1 MKKLQTVFFIL
12 LAAVIFYSCSD
23 TATNIFNNIISNKIT
38 AKDRLDSAYAQA
50 QRKLGSSAKLFFI
63 FGKNVICDGTDNG
76 KTDISLYSG
85 ITDPNQIGAWLYFF
99 KKTGSDSTIAIYTPN
114 PLPGAKDC
122 IELTSIFSINTVLGL
137 ITDTSAK
144 NIVSGALNMFSN
156 SNFTISTNKD
166 SIIDSDIS
174 YGYSYSSNPII
185 KFDASFNPSQSTNNG
200 QTFFASGTS
209 KTVNMF
215 LIPALGTLRLDL
227 PQYIQNLVNFPNDLW
242 IVNYKKQN
250 GTVTENFIVGTI
262 VKSTPLMG
270 INIPP
275 GFTSKAIN
283 LSKYSTK

>member
-1 MKKLQTVFFIL
+1 MKKLQFLFLIIL
-12 LAAVIFYSCSD
+12 ASSIFYSCSED
-23 TATNIFNNIISNKIT
+23 VVTTIGQVFNYKIT
-38 AKDRLDSAYAQA
+38 AKNRLDSAYAQA

-122 IELTSIFSINTVLGL
+122 IELTSVFSINTVLSL

-144 NIVSGALNMFSN
+144 SIVSGALNMFSN
-156 SNFTISTNKD
+156 SNFTISTSKD
-166 SIIDSDIS
+166 SIIDSDVS

-185 KFDASFNPSQSTNNG
+185 KFDASFIPSQSTNNG

-215 LIPALGTLRLDL
+215 LIPALGTLRLDM

-242 IVNYKKQN
+242 IVNYKKLN
-250 GTVTENFIVGTI
+250 GTITENFIVGTI
-262 VKSTPLMG
+262 VKTTPLMG

-283 LSKYSTK
+283 LSKYSSK